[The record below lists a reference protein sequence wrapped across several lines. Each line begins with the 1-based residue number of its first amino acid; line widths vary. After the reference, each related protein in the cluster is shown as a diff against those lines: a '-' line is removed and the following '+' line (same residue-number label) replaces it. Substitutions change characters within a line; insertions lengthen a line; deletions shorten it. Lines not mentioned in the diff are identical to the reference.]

1 MEQTMQEKQLRQMRL
16 QTLLLAAILILLAAT
31 AVFLTGQIRDVGAM
45 IQALDMEEINSAIT
59 AMTAAA
65 EDLSNV
71 DVEAL
76 NAAIAALS
84 GAAENLTAVDMQV
97 LNQAIASLSG
107 AAENLQGLDIETLN
121 QLVASLET
129 VAANLERT
137 SKAITGIFGR

>member
-1 MEQTMQEKQLRQMRL
+1 MDQTTQNKQLRLMQL
-16 QTLLLAAILILLAAT
+16 QTLLLAAILILLAA
-31 AVFLTGQIRDVGAM
+31 AALFLTAQIRDVGELV
-45 IQALDMEEINSAIT
+45 QQLDMGEINSAIT

-76 NAAIAALS
+76 N
-84 GAAENLTAVDMQV
+84 
-97 LNQAIASLSG
+97 
-107 AAENLQGLDIETLN
+107 

-137 SKAITGIFGR
+137 SNAITGIFGR